1 MATEILVKT
10 GTPVVW
16 ADTTDYSSTNSGYT
30 RTHQLDLTSIANGA
44 ARQGAKADLGAT
56 RAARYAARL
65 AVELNVAP
73 TAGNEI
79 QVFWSASFSATAGT
93 GNDGGASGADGAYKA
108 AEETEWVKQLIYI
121 GSLVVTADATTT
133 VQVQTINSMF
143 LPPTRYGSPVVLN
156 VSGQA
161 FFSDA
166 VEMFFA
172 LEPIVDEAQTA

>member
-1 MATEILVKT
+1 MATEILTKT

-16 ADTTDYSSTNSGYT
+16 ADSTFSGTNSGYS
-30 RTHQLDLTSIANGA
+30 RTDQINLTSLANNA
-44 ARQGAKADLGAT
+44 ARQGAKRDLGAT
-56 RAARYAARL
+56 RATRYIARL
-65 AVELNVAP
+65 GVELNVAP

-79 QVFWSASFSATAGT
+79 QVFWAASFSATAGV

-108 AEETEWVKQLIYI
+108 AEEAEWVKQLIYI
-121 GSLVVTADATTT
+121 GSLVVTADATTV

-143 LPPTRYGSPVVLN
+143 LPPTRYGMPVILN
-156 VSGQA
+156 TSGQA

-172 LEPIVDEAQTA
+172 LEPIIDEAQTA